1 MTPLGTCS
9 KTVVNNRIL
18 EAILGSQE
26 IYKIARWVAPRLPR
40 EAQNQRS
47 LVDDAIA
54 AAAVATAH
62 RQWPPG
68 DSEAVVKRAIGAM
81 QAEGWLVEEEIA
93 SGRFRRGRAL
103 KVNWPCTPWPD
114 AGVEVGVNPD
124 EAPLDETHVVV
135 DGEAGGELVNG
146 VVNE

>member
-1 MTPLGTCS
+1 LTPLGTCS

-68 DSEAVVKRAIGAM
+68 DLEAVVKRAIGAM
-81 QAEGWLVEEEIA
+81 QGGVA
-93 SGRFRRGRAL
+93 SGWTVA
-103 KVNWPCTPWPD
+103 VP
-114 AGVEVGVNPD
+114 E
-124 EAPLDETHVVV
+124 
-135 DGEAGGELVNG
+135 G
-146 VVNE
+146 VVRELLAVKQ